1 MAHPERTPPD
11 DVPDGPSPR
20 RPHVCAR
27 KTRDQSGTYHRREQ
41 TWNDIRV
48 HVREVLSPIGVLQHR
63 FGEHARHTHRHEQRR
78 QQTERTAPTARE
90 PIDNQ
95 KSGYMQRGAGAEH
108 EDHDPGDGTSPIPQP
123 SVVPT
128 NPEPRQYGQTRTL
141 VLAMAGQVIPY
152 VRHIHADIPS
162 EQQNRPPHHATH
174 RLRTLPPPR
183 VRERSW
189 RTSRTRRAHWA
200 RRNHASSRAG
210 THRPNRPRPNR
221 PFHGTTPERDPNPNR
236 HPSPCV
242 PHNLHDALNRFFEH
256 HCSIRCFCLM
266 VFRSTHSSSSS
277 SVMSYMI
284 CSSFRQMVTSAISSA
299 RLCSGSG
306 LPRNRLLTA

>member
-1 MAHPERTPPD
+1 MRTTIQTMGPPQSPNQVSCQRTPNHDSMARLARSYCHGRPCNTICS
-11 DVPDGPSPR
+11 PHTRRHTKRTAEPSATPCHAPSPDA
-20 RPHVCAR
+20 PH
-27 KTRDQSGTYHRREQ
+27 
-41 TWNDIRV
+41 
-48 HVREVLSPIGVLQHR
+48 
-63 FGEHARHTHRHEQRR
+63 
-78 QQTERTAPTARE
+78 
-90 PIDNQ
+90 
-95 KSGYMQRGAGAEH
+95 
-108 EDHDPGDGTSPIPQP
+108 
-123 SVVPT
+123 
-128 NPEPRQYGQTRTL
+128 
-141 VLAMAGQVIPY
+141 
-152 VRHIHADIPS
+152 
-162 EQQNRPPHHATH
+162 
-174 RLRTLPPPR
+174 PR

-210 THRPNRPRPNR
+210 THRPNRP
-221 PFHGTTPERDPNPNR
+221 FHGTTPERNPNPNR